1 MGKKKTEDPAVLDAE
16 LDAETA
22 KDIADLERT
31 AFLDSIPGAF
41 GGAPVT
47 DQDRPPED
55 DEPTADLTPAPAP
68 LGGRV
73 GSSAPNSLTE
83 AFPPSIMGIDRGKL
97 AIILGHLREL
107 EVRLRQG
114 SDVNVLPLV
123 RELIRI
129 AEA

>member
-1 MGKKKTEDPAVLDAE
+1 MGKKKTEDPSVLDAE

-22 KDIADLERT
+22 KDIAELERT

-55 DEPTADLTPAPAP
+55 DEPTADLTPAPAAQP
-68 LGGRV
+68 PNELP
-73 GSSAPNSLTE
+73 GSIL
-83 AFPPSIMGIDRGKL
+83 GIDRGKL
-97 AIILGHLREL
+97 LIIIGHLREL
-107 EVRLRQG
+107 ELRLRQG